1 MNEIWSWT
9 FPLFR
14 FRGVPIRCHWS
25 LPLMGIFDVMLLL
38 RSGLPFYLAPLLIA
52 LLFASV
58 LLHEGGHM
66 LATIRSGG
74 RCHRIVLWA
83 LGGWAETDIP
93 MRPWPHLLVA
103 VMGPVVN
110 VGIWALATLALDQF
124 PGMDRTILL
133 PCLTYLAYINAV
145 LALFNAIP
153 CHPLDGGH
161 ATTALLWGMVGIRR
175 ALRWTIPIGYV
186 AAAGL
191 AIWAFV
197 GMQIFLV
204 IFAVWLGLTTYQ
216 GHLALKHGFD
226 RVFGI
231 DQAYAHSQTTWFTR
245 WSRRR
250 AEARAQQRAQ
260 AEASEAALLD
270 ELLDK
275 VSKEGLPSLT
285 PKERKTLERISQ
297 RQRERGP

>member
-1 MNEIWSWT
+1 MNEIWNWT

-14 FRGVPIRCHWS
+14 FRGVPVRCHWS
-25 LPLMGIFDVMLLL
+25 LPLIGLFHVMQFV
-38 RSGLPFYLAPLLIA
+38 RGGLPIYLAPLLIA

-66 LATIRSGG
+66 LATIRCGG

-103 VMGPVVN
+103 VMGPLVN
-110 VGIWALATLALDQF
+110 AGIWAIATLLLEHVDGLDQ
-124 PGMDRTILL
+124 TVVV
-133 PCLTYLAYINAV
+133 PCLAYLAFANAF

-191 AIWAFV
+191 AVWAFL
-197 GMQIFLV
+197 GLQIFLV
-204 IFAVWLGLTTYQ
+204 IFALWLAMTTYQ
-216 GHLALKHGFD
+216 GHLALKHGYD
-226 RVFGI
+226 QVFGI
-231 DQAYAHSQTTWFTR
+231 DQAYAHSQTTWFSR

-250 AEARAQQRAQ
+250 AEAKAERRAQ

-275 VSKEGLPSLT
+275 VSREGLPSLSA
-285 PKERKTLERISQ
+285 KERKTLEQISQ
-297 RQRERGP
+297 RQRERQL